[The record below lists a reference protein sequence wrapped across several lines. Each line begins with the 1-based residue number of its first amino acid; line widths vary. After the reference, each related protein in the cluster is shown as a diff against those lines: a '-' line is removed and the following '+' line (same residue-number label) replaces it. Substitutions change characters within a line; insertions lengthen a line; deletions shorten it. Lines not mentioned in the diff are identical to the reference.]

1 MHQRPVDQAV
11 PAALSRPSAP
21 APGTSRP
28 AGPGGFPL
36 LTAQAGIHYAG
47 QINPKSPALNTADVV
62 EIQGPL
68 DEALFE
74 RALLRTVTEAETLGV
89 CVSETDGEPSQRV
102 VPPDPERLLHRID
115 LRDAGRPAEE
125 AARDWMHA
133 DLTRAADLGEAGQ
146 LTTQALFRVAD
157 DRYWWYQRVHH
168 IAVDAYALQLVGS
181 RVAEL
186 YTALAT
192 GQEPADTRFAPLRE
206 LVEEETRYLESEQY
220 TADREF
226 WAERMAGRPEP
237 VVLASG
243 TAGTRAARASEA
255 PASEAPVTAA
265 SLADAIAAGDVLR
278 TRTDLPAATLDRLTR
293 AAGAVKA
300 TWAELVI
307 AATAGHLHRLT
318 GTEDVVLGL
327 PLTNRRGPAALR
339 TPAMTVNV
347 LPLRIAV
354 HPQDT
359 GAVLLRRIVLE
370 MRAVRRHQRYP
381 QADIRRDLALSSA
394 ATPLTGPMVNIKPF
408 DGDLDFAGLP
418 GTVHNLA
425 AGPVEDL
432 AVTASP
438 DADGGL
444 RISLDAHTGR
454 YAEDELDRHRESFL
468 RYLDGLADLL
478 LTDPH
483 RPVGTIDLLDADA
496 VRRATTGRDEPPAGR
511 TLPAYFAG
519 QAARTPHA
527 VAVRTGDTALTFAEL
542 DAAAN
547 RLAHL
552 LAARGAGPE
561 RPVALALP
569 RGTGMMT
576 SLLAV
581 LKAGGVC
588 QPLDLGHPAARTLAV
603 LEDARPVC
611 VVGTTATL
619 AALPAH
625 GLPVLALDDTATA
638 DALAAQPDS
647 APAVPI
653 APGNAAYVIHT
664 SGSTGRPKGVV
675 VSHASLANLY
685 AGHGSDHV
693 APAVAR
699 TGRERLR
706 VAHSA
711 SFAFDASWDP
721 VLWMVH
727 GHELHLL
734 DDTAYRDPAALARYV
749 DEHRVDYLDVT
760 PSYAEALLA
769 EGLLEDGR
777 HRPAVIVVGG
787 EAVPVPLWER
797 LTTTAGLH
805 AVNLYGPTETTV
817 DAYYWTAPEADGGE
831 AGGRTSGGGE
841 TGGGATDGRGS
852 GGGET
857 GGGAT
862 DGRASGGA
870 AAVGRPVRGSRA
882 YVLDAC
888 LRPTPDGA
896 TGELYVAGACLAR
909 GYLGRP
915 DLSAE
920 RFVADPYGALHGAPG
935 SRMYRTGDLV
945 RRRAD
950 GTVEFLGRS
959 DDQVKI
965 RGFRIE
971 LGEIQA
977 TLAQHPA
984 VAQAAVIAR
993 DTPQGKRL
1001 LAYAVLRTDADG
1013 AGVGDAAASG
1023 EVAGSNVVGAG
1034 GGAGRTD
1041 GGAERADG
1049 AAASGEAVSGE
1060 VAGGAVSATSPGA
1073 PAPAP
1078 TPTSPPTPATLRAHL
1093 AATLPAHM
1101 VPATVTLLD
1110 ALPRTA
1116 NDKLDHRALPD
1127 PVPGV
1132 PGSGDGGADGTGAGP
1147 GRAGTGPGAGLGGTD
1162 AAGTGSPHT
1171 DIIRGLLADLLS
1183 LDTSP
1188 PADAG
1193 FFDLGG
1199 HSLLAARLAA
1209 RMREIFRTPVST
1221 ADVFRNPTPAALA
1234 ALVHAAAPAAGD
1246 TDGSPSAALPATPVP
1261 RTGHLP
1267 LSPAQQ
1273 RLWFLHRLEGPSP
1286 TYNIPLVLRI
1296 DGPLDRGALQ
1306 LALCDL
1312 TARHETLR
1320 TVYPTTDNGG
1330 EEQPYQRILPA
1341 EHPLAR
1347 PEVHLAEP
1355 GGDDLAEAVRHCFD
1369 LAAEPPLRATLFS
1382 DGTDRHTLLLLLHHI
1397 AGDGA
1402 STTPLARDLAT
1413 AYTARHAGRAP
1424 EFAPLPFQYADHAAR
1439 QQQLLGTPAE
1449 PTPLAAAQLAH
1460 WKQALAGLPDQLE
1473 LPTDRPRPAVA
1484 SHAGDTVPFTLD
1496 ATAHAA
1502 LQRLARTTGTSVF
1515 MTVQA
1520 GLAALLTR
1528 HGCGTDIPLGT
1539 PVAGRADDATAAL
1552 VGFFTN
1558 TVVLRTDTSGDPAFR
1573 TLLERVRATTLA
1585 AYEHDTL
1592 PFDHLVEELNPR
1604 RSLARHPL
1612 FQTMLAWQSVPD
1624 AAFALGPQATAR
1636 MTAVPS
1642 GTAKFDLTLNAG
1654 EQPGGGIGGFFE
1666 FRTDLFDRA
1675 TVQGLADRLAR
1686 LLTAAADAPDTPL
1699 GLLPLLGDEEHHRA
1713 LVAWNTPAESLA
1725 ARPATTLPEVYEAA
1739 AVRHPGRTAVSYEGQ
1754 SLTYAELS
1762 ASAHRL
1768 ARLLAARGIGPGSI
1782 VALAL
1787 PRSVDLVTGL
1797 LAVSLAGAA
1806 YLPLDPDYPA
1816 DRLAYMLDDAAPA
1829 ALITDT
1835 ATAPRLPDHTLPLI
1849 TVDGGAADEYDAGP
1863 LTQADRTRPLRPDD
1877 AAYVIYTSGS
1887 TGRPKGVVVTHHN
1900 VTRLFTATDHWFG
1913 FGPDDV
1919 WTLFHS
1925 YAFDFSVWELWG
1937 ALLYGGKVVVVPHL
1951 TSRDPHAFRQLLAT
1965 ERVTVLNQTPSAF
1978 YQLAAADRE
1987 SDGAE
1992 LALRYVV
1999 FGGEALELGRLGDW
2013 YERHAD
2019 DAPVLVN
2026 MYGITETTVH
2036 VSYFPLDRATAAG
2049 ATSSTIGV
2057 NIPDLRVYVLDDRL
2071 QPVPPG
2077 VTGEMYV
2084 AGEGLARGYLGREEL
2099 TATRFV
2105 ADPYARLFGEEGSR
2119 MYRSGD
2125 LARRRTDGALEYF
2138 GRADQQ
2144 VKLRGFR
2151 IELGEIEAVLAAH
2164 PAVADTA
2171 VVVREDTPGD
2181 KRLVGYAVPAAGQE
2195 PDPAALRDH
2204 AAAELPAHMVPSA
2217 VVLLDRLPLT
2227 DNGKLDRKA
2236 LPAPDR
2242 PAATGRP
2249 PRTPREE
2256 QLCSVF
2262 AEVLGLDRVGV
2273 EDNFFDLGGHSL
2285 LAVRLAGRVKAVLGT
2300 EVSIGTVFQS
2310 PTVAALDAALD
2321 AVRHDDPLDVLLPL
2335 RPADPSAEG
2344 SRAPVHCVHPAGGL
2358 SWCYAGL
2365 IRHLP
2370 ADVPIYGLQAQ
2381 GVGAATADQPLPA
2394 TLEELAAHYAARI
2407 REVQPAGPYRLLGWS
2422 TGGIIA
2428 HAMATH
2434 LQDEGHEVEL
2444 LAILDAYPA
2453 EGFRDL
2459 PVPDEA
2465 EALESLLTMGGYGPD
2480 SLEGKPLTTANVV
2493 EVLQREGSPLSTLST
2508 DTIKALGAIY
2518 LNTNDLVRAY
2528 DHRVFRGDVLFF
2540 RAVVDTIDDTLTPD
2554 TWTPYVTGRIDNT
2567 NVECSH
2573 KDMTLPEPIAHIA
2586 RVVAGRLTELEG

>member
-1 MHQRPVDQAV
+1 P
-11 PAALSRPSAP
+11 
-21 APGTSRP
+21 PGT
-28 AGPGGFPL
+28 
-36 LTAQAGIHYAG
+36 
-47 QINPKSPALNTADVV
+47 
-62 EIQGPL
+62 
-68 DEALFE
+68 
-74 RALLRTVTEAETLGV
+74 
-89 CVSETDGEPSQRV
+89 
-102 VPPDPERLLHRID
+102 PP
-115 LRDAGRPAEE
+115 
-125 AARDWMHA
+125 
-133 DLTRAADLGEAGQ
+133 
-146 LTTQALFRVAD
+146 
-157 DRYWWYQRVHH
+157 
-168 IAVDAYALQLVGS
+168 
-181 RVAEL
+181 
-186 YTALAT
+186 
-192 GQEPADTRFAPLRE
+192 
-206 LVEEETRYLESEQY
+206 
-220 TADREF
+220 
-226 WAERMAGRPEP
+226 
-237 VVLASG
+237 
-243 TAGTRAARASEA
+243 
-255 PASEAPVTAA
+255 
-265 SLADAIAAGDVLR
+265 
-278 TRTDLPAATLDRLTR
+278 
-293 AAGAVKA
+293 
-300 TWAELVI
+300 
-307 AATAGHLHRLT
+307 
-318 GTEDVVLGL
+318 
-327 PLTNRRGPAALR
+327 
-339 TPAMTVNV
+339 
-347 LPLRIAV
+347 
-354 HPQDT
+354 
-359 GAVLLRRIVLE
+359 
-370 MRAVRRHQRYP
+370 
-381 QADIRRDLALSSA
+381 
-394 ATPLTGPMVNIKPF
+394 
-408 DGDLDFAGLP
+408 
-418 GTVHNLA
+418 
-425 AGPVEDL
+425 
-432 AVTASP
+432 
-438 DADGGL
+438 
-444 RISLDAHTGR
+444 
-454 YAEDELDRHRESFL
+454 
-468 RYLDGLADLL
+468 
-478 LTDPH
+478 
-483 RPVGTIDLLDADA
+483 
-496 VRRATTGRDEPPAGR
+496 PP
-511 TLPAYFAG
+511 P
-519 QAARTPHA
+519 P
-527 VAVRTGDTALTFAEL
+527 
-542 DAAAN
+542 
-547 RLAHL
+547 
-552 LAARGAGPE
+552 
-561 RPVALALP
+561 
-569 RGTGMMT
+569 
-576 SLLAV
+576 
-581 LKAGGVC
+581 
-588 QPLDLGHPAARTLAV
+588 
-603 LEDARPVC
+603 
-611 VVGTTATL
+611 
-619 AALPAH
+619 
-625 GLPVLALDDTATA
+625 
-638 DALAAQPDS
+638 
-647 APAVPI
+647 
-653 APGNAAYVIHT
+653 
-664 SGSTGRPKGVV
+664 
-675 VSHASLANLY
+675 
-685 AGHGSDHV
+685 
-693 APAVAR
+693 
-699 TGRERLR
+699 
-706 VAHSA
+706 
-711 SFAFDASWDP
+711 
-721 VLWMVH
+721 
-727 GHELHLL
+727 
-734 DDTAYRDPAALARYV
+734 
-749 DEHRVDYLDVT
+749 
-760 PSYAEALLA
+760 
-769 EGLLEDGR
+769 
-777 HRPAVIVVGG
+777 
-787 EAVPVPLWER
+787 
-797 LTTTAGLH
+797 
-805 AVNLYGPTETTV
+805 
-817 DAYYWTAPEADGGE
+817 
-831 AGGRTSGGGE
+831 
-841 TGGGATDGRGS
+841 
-852 GGGET
+852 
-857 GGGAT
+857 
-862 DGRASGGA
+862 
-870 AAVGRPVRGSRA
+870 
-882 YVLDAC
+882 
-888 LRPTPDGA
+888 
-896 TGELYVAGACLAR
+896 
-909 GYLGRP
+909 
-915 DLSAE
+915 
-920 RFVADPYGALHGAPG
+920 
-935 SRMYRTGDLV
+935 
-945 RRRAD
+945 
-950 GTVEFLGRS
+950 
-959 DDQVKI
+959 
-965 RGFRIE
+965 
-971 LGEIQA
+971 
-977 TLAQHPA
+977 
-984 VAQAAVIAR
+984 
-993 DTPQGKRL
+993 
-1001 LAYAVLRTDADG
+1001 
-1013 AGVGDAAASG
+1013 
-1023 EVAGSNVVGAG
+1023 
-1034 GGAGRTD
+1034 
-1041 GGAERADG
+1041 
-1049 AAASGEAVSGE
+1049 
-1060 VAGGAVSATSPGA
+1060 
-1073 PAPAP
+1073 
-1078 TPTSPPTPATLRAHL
+1078 PPTPAALRAHL
-1093 AATLPAHM
+1093 AAALPAHM

-1110 ALPRTA
+1110 ELPRTA

-1127 PVPGV
+1127 PAPGV
-1132 PGSGDGGADGTGAGP
+1132 PGAGDGGTDGNISGSDGTGTASG
-1147 GRAGTGPGAGLGGTD
+1147 D
-1162 AAGTGSPHT
+1162 PHT

-1209 RMREIFRTPVST
+1209 RMREVFQAPVST
-1221 ADVFRNPTPAALA
+1221 ADVFRNPTAAALA
-1234 ALVHAAAPAAGD
+1234 ALVHSAAPADA
-1246 TDGSPSAALPATPVP
+1246 DGAPSAPLPTTVVP

-1296 DGPLDRGALQ
+1296 DGPVDRGALR
-1306 LALCDL
+1306 LALGDL

-1330 EEQPYQRILPA
+1330 EERPYQRILPA
-1341 EHPLAR
+1341 DHPLAQ
-1347 PEVHLAEP
+1347 PELHLAEP
-1355 GGDDLAEAVRHCFD
+1355 DAKPDAKPGAKPDDEPDAKPGAKPGDEPDAGLAAAVRHCFD

-1382 DGTDRHTLLLLLHHI
+1382 HGPGRHTLLLLLHHI

-1402 STTPLARDLAT
+1402 STTPLARDLAA
-1413 AYTARHAGRAP
+1413 AYSARHAGRAP
-1424 EFAPLPFQYADHAAR
+1424 EFAPLPFQYADHAAH
-1439 QQQLLGTPAE
+1439 QQQLLGTPAD

-1460 WKQALAGLPDQLE
+1460 WKQALAGLPDQLD

-1484 SHAGDTVPFTLD
+1484 SYAGDTVPFALD
-1496 ATAHAA
+1496 AAAHAA
-1502 LQRLARTTGTSVF
+1502 LQRLARSTGTSVF

-1539 PVAGRADDATAAL
+1539 PVAGRADDSTAAL

-1573 TLLERVRATTLA
+1573 TLLERVRSATLA

-1612 FQTMLAWQSVPD
+1612 FQVMLAWQSVPD
-1624 AAFALGPQATAR
+1624 AAFELGPQATAR

-1675 TVQGLADRLAR
+1675 TVQSLADRLTR
-1686 LLTAAADAPDTPL
+1686 LLTAAADTPDTPL
-1699 GLLPLLGDEEHHRA
+1699 GLLPLLGDEERNRA
-1713 LVAWNTPAESLA
+1713 LVEWNTPAAPLA
-1725 ARPATTLPEVYEAA
+1725 ERPATTLPDVYEAA
-1739 AVRHPGRTAVSYEGQ
+1739 ARSHPGRTAVSCAGQ

-1762 ASAHRL
+1762 ARAQRL

-1816 DRLAYMLDDAAPA
+1816 DRLAYMLDDARPA

-1835 ATAPRLPDHTLPLI
+1835 ATAPRLPGHTLPLI
-1849 TVDGGAADEYDAGP
+1849 TVDGDAAAPYPEGP
-1863 LTQADRTRPLRPDD
+1863 LTDAERTRPLRVDD

-1937 ALLYGGKVVVVPHL
+1937 ALLYGGKLVVVPHL
-1951 TSRDPHAFRQLLAT
+1951 TSRDPHAFRQLLAA
-1965 ERVTVLNQTPSAF
+1965 EQVTVLNQTPSAF

-1999 FGGEALELGRLGDW
+1999 FGGEALELGRLDDW
-2013 YERHAD
+2013 YARHAD

-2084 AGEGLARGYLGREEL
+2084 AGEGLARGYLGREAL

-2105 ADPYARLFGEEGSR
+2105 ADPYAHLFGERGSR

-2227 DNGKLDRKA
+2227 NNGKLDRKA

-2285 LAVRLAGRVKAVLGT
+2285 LAVRLADRVKAVLGT

-2335 RPADPSAEG
+2335 RPVGQSVEG
-2344 SRAPVHCVHPAGGL
+2344 GRAPVHCVHPAGGL

-2370 ADVPIYGLQAQ
+2370 PDVPIYGLQAQ
-2381 GVGAATADQPLPA
+2381 GVGTATADRPLPA
-2394 TLEELAAHYAARI
+2394 TLEELAAHYAARV
-2407 REVQPAGPYRLLGWS
+2407 REVQPEGPYRLLGWS

-2493 EVLQREGSPLSTLST
+2493 DVLQREGSPLSALST
-2508 DTIKALGAIY
+2508 DTIKALGDIY
-2518 LNTNDLVRAY
+2518 LNTNHLVRAY

-2540 RAVVDTIDDTLTPD
+2540 RATVDTIDDTLTPG

-2567 NVECSH
+2567 NIACSH

-2586 RVVAGRLTELEG
+2586 RVVADRLTELEG

>member
-1 MHQRPVDQAV
+1 M
-11 PAALSRPSAP
+11 SRPSAP
-21 APGTSRP
+21 SPRP
-28 AGPGGFPL
+28 AEPADFAL
-36 LTAQAGIHYAG
+36 LTSQSGILYAS
-47 QINPKSPALNTADVV
+47 QLDPKSPALNTADVV
-62 EIQGPL
+62 EIQGVL

-74 RALLRTVTEAETLGV
+74 RALLCTVTEAETLGV
-89 CVSETDGEPSQRV
+89 CVSETDGFPQQRV
-102 VPPDPERLLHRID
+102 IPPDAERLLHRID
-115 LRDAGRPAEE
+115 LRDADRPAEE
-125 AARDWMHA
+125 AARDWIHA
-133 DLTRAADLGEAGQ
+133 DLTRAADLGQAGQ
-146 LTTQALFRVAD
+146 LTTEALLRLAD

-186 YTALAT
+186 YTAFAT
-192 GQEPADTRFAPLRE
+192 GQEPTATRFAPLRD
-206 LVEEETRYLESEQY
+206 LVEDETRYLEGEQY

-226 WAERMAGRPEP
+226 WAGRMAGRPEP
-237 VVLASG
+237 VTLASG
-243 TAGTRAARASEA
+243 AVGDAGSAGTVGAAGAAGAAAPRTSAASDSSA
-255 PASEAPVTAA
+255 PSAA
-265 SLADAIAAGDVLR
+265 SLADAIAADDVLR
-278 TRTDLPAATLDRLTR
+278 TRTDLPAEALDRLTR
-293 AAGAVKA
+293 AAEAVKA

-307 AATAGHLHRLT
+307 AATAGHLHRVT
-318 GTEDVVLGL
+318 GAEDVVLGL

-354 HPQDT
+354 RPQDT
-359 GAVLLRRIVLE
+359 GAGLLRRVVLE

-394 ATPLTGPMVNIKPF
+394 GTPLTGPMVNIKPF
-408 DGDLDFAGLP
+408 DGGLDFAGLT

-438 DADGGL
+438 AADGGL

-454 YAEDELDRHRESFL
+454 YAEAELAGHQESFL
-468 RYLDGLADLL
+468 HYLDGLAELL

-483 RPVGTIDLLDADA
+483 RPVGTIDLLDAAD
-496 VRRATTGRDEPPAGR
+496 VRRATTGRDEPPAAR
-511 TLPAYFAG
+511 TLPAYFG
-519 QAARTPHA
+519 EQAARTPHA
-527 VAVRTGDTALTFAEL
+527 VAVRTGSTALTFAEL
-542 DAAAN
+542 DAAAD

-552 LAARGAGPE
+552 LAGLGAGPE

-569 RGTGMMT
+569 RGTDMMV

-581 LKAGGVC
+581 LKAGAVC

-611 VVGTTATL
+611 VVGTTGTL
-619 AALPAH
+619 AALPPH
-625 GLPVLALDDTATA
+625 GLPAVALDDTATA
-638 DALAAQPDS
+638 EALAAQPAG
-647 APAVPI
+647 APAAPP
-653 APGNAAYVIHT
+653 APGHAAYVIHT

-675 VSHASLANLY
+675 VTHASLANLY
-685 AGHGSDHV
+685 AGHGSDHI

-699 TGRERLR
+699 TGRQRLR

-734 DDTAYRDPAALARYV
+734 DDASYRDPAALARYV
-749 DEHRVDYLDVT
+749 DEHRIDYLDVT

-769 EGLLEDGR
+769 EGLLDDGR
-777 HRPAVIVVGG
+777 HHPAVVVVGG

-797 LTTTAGLH
+797 LTTTDGLH

-817 DAYYWTAPEADGGE
+817 DAYYWTAPAADRATSDTSNTSGTSDAGSATG
-831 AGGRTSGGGE
+831 AGGTSGTSGT
-841 TGGGATDGRGS
+841 TGAASATDAGN
-852 GGGET
+852 T
-857 GGGAT
+857 
-862 DGRASGGA
+862 ASPM
-870 AAVGRPVRGSRA
+870 GRPVRGSRA
-882 YVLDAC
+882 YVLDHC
-888 LRPTPDGA
+888 LRPAPNGVA
-896 TGELYVAGACLAR
+896 GELYVAGACLAR

-920 RFVADPYGALHGAPG
+920 RFIADPYGALHGAPG

-977 TLAQHPA
+977 TLAQHPS
-984 VAQAAVIAR
+984 VAHAAVIAR

-1001 LAYAVLRTDADG
+1001 LAYAVPRTGGGGTEDDG
-1013 AGVGDAAASG
+1013 AGA
-1023 EVAGSNVVGAG
+1023 VGAG
-1034 GGAGRTD
+1034 TVGAGTGD
-1041 GGAERADG
+1041 VP
-1049 AAASGEAVSGE
+1049 S
-1060 VAGGAVSATSPGA
+1060 SASPGA
-1073 PAPAP
+1073 P
-1078 TPTSPPTPATLRAHL
+1078 TPTPPTPVPTPAALRAHL
-1093 AATLPAHM
+1093 AAALPAHM
-1101 VPATVTLLD
+1101 VPATVTLL
-1110 ALPRTA
+1110 AELPRTA

-1127 PVPGV
+1127 PEPGV
-1132 PGSGDGGADGTGAGP
+1132 PGP
-1147 GRAGTGPGAGLGGTD
+1147 GNGSPDGTGPGTNLGSDTSLRLGLGSGSTPD
-1162 AAGTGSPHT
+1162 TAPADPAPALTGNPHT

-1209 RMREIFRTPVST
+1209 RIREIFQAPMST
-1221 ADVFRNPTPAALA
+1221 ADVFRNPTAAALA
-1234 ALVHAAAPAAGD
+1234 ALVHSADPA
-1246 TDGSPSAALPATPVP
+1246 DGTAEPSASLPASPVP

-1267 LSPAQQ
+1267 LSPAQK

-1296 DGPLDRGALQ
+1296 DGPVDRGALQ
-1306 LALCDL
+1306 LALRDL

-1330 EEQPYQRILPA
+1330 EEQPYQRILSADDPMS
-1341 EHPLAR
+1341 R
-1347 PEVHLAEP
+1347 PGVHVAGP
-1355 GGDDLAEAVRHCFD
+1355 GDDLTEAVRHCFD

-1382 DGTDRHTLLLLLHHI
+1382 EGPDRHTLLLLLHHI

-1413 AYTARHAGRAP
+1413 AYTARRAGRKP
-1424 EFAPLPFQYADHAAR
+1424 EFAPLPLQYADHAAR

-1460 WKQALAGLPDQLE
+1460 WKQALAGLPDTLD

-1496 ATAHAA
+1496 AAAHTA
-1502 LQRLARTTGTSVF
+1502 LQRLARSTGTSVF

-1539 PVAGRADDATAAL
+1539 PVAGRADDTTAAL

-1573 TLLERVRATTLA
+1573 TLLERVRSATLA

-1592 PFDHLVEELNPR
+1592 PFDHLVEALNPR

-1612 FQTMLAWQSVPD
+1612 FQTMLAWQSLPD

-1686 LLTAAADAPDTPL
+1686 LLTAAADSPDTPL
-1699 GLLPLLGDEEHHRA
+1699 GLLPLLGAEERHRA
-1713 LVAWNTPAESLA
+1713 LVEWNTPAGPRTV
-1725 ARPATTLPEVYEAA
+1725 RPATTLADVYEAA
-1739 AVRHPGRTAVSYEGQ
+1739 ARSHPGRTAVSCEGQ

-1762 ASAHRL
+1762 ARAHRL
-1768 ARLLAARGIGPGSI
+1768 ARLLAARGIGPGAI

-1787 PRSVDLVTGL
+1787 PRSADLVTGL

-1806 YLPLDPDYPA
+1806 YLPLDPGYPA
-1816 DRLAYMLDDAAPA
+1816 DRLAYMLGDAAPA

-1835 ATAPRLPDHTLPLI
+1835 ATAPRLPAHTLPLI
-1849 TVDGGAADEYDAGP
+1849 TVDGGAADGYGTEP

-1913 FGPDDV
+1913 FGPEDV

-1951 TSRDPHAFRQLLAT
+1951 TSRDPHAFRRLLAT
-1965 ERVTVLNQTPSAF
+1965 EQVTVLNQTPSAF

-2036 VSYFPLDRATAAG
+2036 VSYVPLDRATASG

-2105 ADPYARLFGEEGSR
+2105 ADPYADLFGGHGSR

-2125 LARRRTDGALEYF
+2125 LARRRADGALEYF

-2171 VVVREDTPGD
+2171 VVVREDAPGD
-2181 KRLVGYAVPAAGQE
+2181 KRLVGYAVPATGAA

-2227 DNGKLDRKA
+2227 GNGKLDRKA

-2256 QLCSVF
+2256 LLCSVF

-2335 RPADPSAEG
+2335 RPIAPSAEG
-2344 SRAPVHCVHPAGGL
+2344 GRTPVHCVHPAGGL

-2370 ADVPIYGLQAQ
+2370 ADVAIYGLQAQ
-2381 GVGAATADQPLPA
+2381 GVGAATADEPLPA
-2394 TLEELAAHYAARI
+2394 TLEELAAHYAARV
-2407 REVQPAGPYRLLGWS
+2407 REVQPEGPYRLLGWS

-2444 LAILDAYPA
+2444 LAVLDAYPA
-2453 EGFRDL
+2453 EGFRGL

-2508 DTIKALGAIY
+2508 DTIKALGTVY

-2567 NVECSH
+2567 NIACSH
-2573 KDMTLPEPIAHIA
+2573 KDMTLPAPIAHIA
-2586 RVVAGRLTELEG
+2586 RVVADRLTELEG

>member
-28 AGPGGFPL
+28 AGPAEFPL

-68 DEALFE
+68 DETLFE
-74 RALLRTVTEAETLGV
+74 RALLRTVTEAETLRV
-89 CVSETDGEPSQRV
+89 CVSETDGEPRQHV

-115 LRDAGRPAEE
+115 LRDAARPAEE

-192 GQEPADTRFAPLRE
+192 GQEPAATRFAPLRD
-206 LVEEETRYLESEQY
+206 LVEEEARYLESEQY

-226 WAERMAGRPEP
+226 WTARMAGRPEP
-237 VVLASG
+237 VTPARGAGDREERGAGAAGGLGAAGSAGDEDAAGDADVAGAAGSSGVTGGAGAAVTG
-243 TAGTRAARASEA
+243 TALSAA
-255 PASEAPVTAA
+255 T
-265 SLADAIAAGDVLR
+265 LADAIAAGDVLR

-293 AAGAVKA
+293 AAEAVKA

-394 ATPLTGPMVNIKPF
+394 AVPLTGPMVNIKPF

-454 YAEDELDRHRESFL
+454 YAGDELDRHRESFL
-468 RYLDGLADLL
+468 RYLDGLAELL

-496 VRRATTGRDEPPAGR
+496 VRRATTGRDEPPADR
-511 TLPAYFAG
+511 TLPAYFAE

-527 VAVRTGDTALTFAEL
+527 VAVRTGATALTFAEL

-552 LAARGAGPE
+552 LADRGAGPE

-625 GLPVLALDDTATA
+625 GLPVLALDDPAVT
-638 DALAAQPDS
+638 DALAAQPES

-653 APGNAAYVIHT
+653 APGQAAYVIHT

-787 EAVPVPLWER
+787 EAVPVPLWEG
-797 LTTTAGLH
+797 LTTTGGLH

-817 DAYYWTAPEADGGE
+817 DAYYWTAPV
-831 AGGRTSGGGE
+831 AGGST
-841 TGGGATDGRGS
+841 TGT
-852 GGGET
+852 
-857 GGGAT
+857 
-862 DGRASGGA
+862 A
-870 AAVGRPVRGSRA
+870 APEGRPVRGSRA

-993 DTPQGKRL
+993 DTPHGKRL
-1001 LAYAVLRTDADG
+1001 LAYAVPRTDD
-1013 AGVGDAAASG
+1013 
-1023 EVAGSNVVGAG
+1023 
-1034 GGAGRTD
+1034 
-1041 GGAERADG
+1041 
-1049 AAASGEAVSGE
+1049 GEAVQ
-1060 VAGGAVSATSPGA
+1060 AVPPGA
-1073 PAPAP
+1073 P
-1078 TPTSPPTPATLRAHL
+1078 TPPTPAALRAHL
-1093 AATLPAHM
+1093 AAVLPAHM
-1101 VPATVTLLD
+1101 VPATVTLLA

-1127 PVPGV
+1127 PEPGV
-1132 PGSGDGGADGTGAGP
+1132 PGSGDGGADGTGAGT
-1147 GRAGTGPGAGLGGTD
+1147 GRTGTGSGTGPGGTD

-1209 RMREIFRTPVST
+1209 RMREIFQTPVST

-1234 ALVHAAAPAAGD
+1234 ALVHSAAPTDGD
-1246 TDGSPSAALPATPVP
+1246 TDGTSSAALPASPVP

-1296 DGPLDRGALQ
+1296 DGPVDRGALQ
-1306 LALCDL
+1306 LALRDL

-1330 EEQPYQRILPA
+1330 EEQPYQRILPVD
-1341 EHPLAR
+1341 HPLAR

-1369 LAAEPPLRATLFS
+1369 LATEPPLRATLFS

-1413 AYTARHAGRAP
+1413 AYTARHAGRSP

-1460 WKQALAGLPDQLE
+1460 WKQALAGLPDQLD

-1484 SHAGDTVPFTLD
+1484 AHAGDTVPFTLD
-1496 ATAHAA
+1496 AAAHAA

-1585 AYEHDTL
+1585 AFEHDTL

-1624 AAFALGPQATAR
+1624 DAFALGPQATAR
-1636 MTAVPS
+1636 TTAVPS

-1675 TVQGLADRLAR
+1675 TVQGLADRLTR

-1699 GLLPLLGDEEHHRA
+1699 GLLPLLGDEERHRA
-1713 LVAWNTPAESLA
+1713 LVAWNTPAEPLA
-1725 ARPATTLPEVYEAA
+1725 ARPAATLPEVYEAA
-1739 AVRHPGRTAVSYEGQ
+1739 AVRHPGRTAVSDEGQ

-1762 ASAHRL
+1762 GRAHRL

-1835 ATAPRLPDHTLPLI
+1835 ATAPRLPGHTLPLI
-1849 TVDGGAADEYDAGP
+1849 TVDGGAADGHDAGP

-1965 ERVTVLNQTPSAF
+1965 EQVTVLNQTPSAF

-1987 SDGAE
+1987 SDGSE

-2105 ADPYARLFGEEGSR
+2105 ADPYAHLFGERGSR

-2181 KRLVGYAVPAAGQE
+2181 KRLVGYAVPAAGQS

-2204 AAAELPAHMVPSA
+2204 AAAELPVHMVPSA

-2227 DNGKLDRKA
+2227 GNGKLDRKA

-2256 QLCSVF
+2256 LLCSVF

-2335 RPADPSAEG
+2335 RPAPRSAES

-2407 REVQPAGPYRLLGWS
+2407 REVQPEGPYRLLGWS

-2453 EGFRDL
+2453 EGFRGL

-2493 EVLQREGSPLSTLST
+2493 EVLQREGSPLSALST
-2508 DTIKALGAIY
+2508 GTIKALGAIY

-2567 NVECSH
+2567 NIECSH

-2586 RVVAGRLTELEG
+2586 RVVAARLTELEG